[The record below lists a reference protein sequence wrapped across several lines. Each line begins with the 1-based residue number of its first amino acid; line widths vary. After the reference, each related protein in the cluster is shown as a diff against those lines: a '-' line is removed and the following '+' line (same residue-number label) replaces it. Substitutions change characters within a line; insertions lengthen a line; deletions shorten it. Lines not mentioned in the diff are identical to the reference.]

1 MYQRQVQIKE
11 RQLMMSDFR
20 GEGGGSKM
28 TQKYWTLESK
38 NRTLG
43 GGGSKMVANFSDII
57 YYLHNLLHD
66 NDEVFSVLVI
76 KRQKIP

>member
-38 NRTLG
+38 NRTFCG
-43 GGGSKMVANFSDII
+43 QKWSQIFRTSFITYII
-57 YYLHNLLHD
+57 YCMTMMKFL
-66 NDEVFSVLVI
+66 VFW
-76 KRQKIP
+76 

>member
-43 GGGSKMVANFSDII
+43 GGGVKNGRKFFG
-57 YYLHNLLHD
+57 HHLL
-66 NDEVFSVLVI
+66 
-76 KRQKIP
+76 PT